1 MSTKTTTADYGAL
14 YRLNMFFAMMG
25 ETGSI
30 KACVEER
37 PARAAPAEV
46 CGGVWSTL
54 AFFLPSLHASAP
66 SPAL

>member
-1 MSTKTTTADYGAL
+1 MI
-14 YRLNMFFAMMG
+14 FFAMMG

-37 PARAAPAEV
+37 PAAEAAPAEV

-54 AFFLPSLHASAP
+54 AFFLPSLHACAP
-66 SPAL
+66 SPEL

>member
-1 MSTKTTTADYGAL
+1 MI
-14 YRLNMFFAMMG
+14 FFAMMG

-37 PARAAPAEV
+37 PAAAAAAAAPAEV

-54 AFFLPSLHASAP
+54 AFFLPSLHACAP
-66 SPAL
+66 SPEL

>member
-1 MSTKTTTADYGAL
+1 MI
-14 YRLNMFFAMMG
+14 FFAMMG

-37 PARAAPAEV
+37 PAAAAPAEV

-54 AFFLPSLHASAP
+54 AFFLPSLHACAP
-66 SPAL
+66 SPEL